1 MIPPAAFLRI
11 PRQKAPRLPEK
22 GFRRPIRKTAFMKK
36 ILFLL
41 LALLPLT
48 VSAQEILGKK
58 KKYID
63 SIKPN
68 SDLIIDTPEMSIWN
82 NKAENGSLYLICFF
96 KEEKCYKTQSVYP
109 EERLNHW
116 QTILN
121 TSCGKVK
128 GQDNLWLDTKRRL
141 FFRII
146 PGENRTFVLESTK
159 SNE

>member
-1 MIPPAAFLRI
+1 
-11 PRQKAPRLPEK
+11 
-22 GFRRPIRKTAFMKK
+22 MKK
-36 ILFLL
+36 LLFLL
-41 LALLPLT
+41 VALLPLT

-63 SIKPN
+63 SIKPH

-82 NKAENGSLYLICFF
+82 NKSDNGSLYLICFF
-96 KEEKCYKTQSVYP
+96 KDDKCYKTQSIYP
-109 EERLNHW
+109 EERLGHW
-116 QTILN
+116 QKILN

-128 GQDNLWLDTKRRL
+128 GQEDLWLDDKRGL

-146 PGENRTFVLESTK
+146 PGENRTFALESTK

>member
-1 MIPPAAFLRI
+1 MIPAAAYLRI
-11 PRQKAPRLPEK
+11 TRQKAPDLPGK
-22 GFRRPIRKTAFMKK
+22 GFRPPFRKTAFMKK

-41 LALLPLT
+41 VALLPLT
-48 VSAQEILGKK
+48 LSAQEILGKK

-82 NKAENGSLYLICFF
+82 NKADNGSLYLVCFF
-96 KEEKCYKTQSVYP
+96 KDEKCYKTQSIYP
-109 EERLNHW
+109 EDRLNHW
-116 QTILN
+116 ETILN

-128 GQDNLWLDTKRRL
+128 GQDNLWLDPKRRL